1 MLGNKCS
8 LFPEHLAPF
17 LLTLYIGKIC
27 PNYDGPNEP
36 GKKDFKI
43 LFVVLFTGI
52 YQIPVKKTKL
62 RSSFLPL
69 IEIPGRKDYTKK
81 FFPTGK

>member
-1 MLGNKCS
+1 MYLNTYSKVS
-8 LFPEHLAPF
+8 AL
-17 LLTLYIGKIC
+17 
-27 PNYDGPNEP
+27 YDGPNEP
-36 GKKDFKI
+36 GKKDFNR

-52 YQIPVKKTKL
+52 YQIPVKKSKL
-62 RSSFLPL
+62 RTSFLPL